1 MKNTIEKIYVASE
14 IHWDYD
20 YDELKEDIL
29 EELSFD
35 SEKELIEKI
44 NEIYNNPDNLAD
56 HLDVPA
62 IIIIPDY
69 TLKPYI
75 EESNNTVDYAIVE
88 YLSDTYGFCIKEL
101 VYDTYTI

>member
-1 MKNTIEKIYVASE
+1 MKNTIEKIYVVSE

-20 YDELKEDIL
+20 YEELKDNL
-29 EELSFD
+29 AEECYFD
-35 SEKELIEKI
+35 SEKALIETANKM
-44 NEIYNNPDNLAD
+44 YNNPDDLAD
-56 HLDVPA
+56 YLNIPA